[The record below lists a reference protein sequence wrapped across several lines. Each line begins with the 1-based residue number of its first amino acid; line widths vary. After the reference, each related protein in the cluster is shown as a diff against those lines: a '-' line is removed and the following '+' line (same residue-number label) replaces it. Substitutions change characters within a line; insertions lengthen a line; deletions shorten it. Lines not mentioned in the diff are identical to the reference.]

1 MTQPDKT
8 PGETHGLRLWP
19 KKKPVEPAL
28 PPQSP
33 GMLNYM
39 KALAIFRQIPIEK
52 LGPVVALVPLIVFFA
67 ISGFI
72 AWAAVLLG
80 LFLRLVWSIFRGFRR
95 GSK

>member
-1 MTQPDKT
+1 MNQSDDQQ
-8 PGETHGLRLWP
+8 ELRLWP
-19 KKKPVEPAL
+19 KEKPVEP
-28 PPQSP
+28 PPPSAP
-33 GMLNYM
+33 GMLNYV
-39 KALAIFRQIPIEK
+39 KAWTILRQIPIEK

-80 LFLRLVWSIFRGFRR
+80 LFLRLVWLMFRGFRR

>member
-1 MTQPDKT
+1 MTQPDET
-8 PGETHGLRLWP
+8 PGAPHELRIWP
-19 KKKPVEPAL
+19 KKEPAE
-28 PPQSP
+28 PAPAQTP
-33 GMLNYM
+33 GMLKYM
-39 KALAIFRQIPIEK
+39 KAWAIFRQIPIEK
-52 LGPVVALVPLIVFFA
+52 LGPVVTLVPLIVFFA